1 MLRAYHLGEVSMFP
15 ASHTVKY
22 IALGLGLIVI
32 AMAAHSAEWQ
42 LVEGGSR
49 LTVHVDVQSIHS
61 EGGWVKA
68 WFRWNYA
75 ETQYTNPN
83 REPFRS
89 AKELNYFDCAKRT
102 YAIAQSVAY
111 AERDGRGESPYRATV
126 PFSHNDNDGGSMRF
140 EAFSFGSIRINGVT
154 YNHDVVIDRDHVRK
168 RKKKPS
174 KEFREAFGH
183 TPLSIKED
191 IPWKCRRLVIGT
203 GTGNLPVMDEVKREA
218 KRRGIKLVILPT
230 SEAILELKEH
240 PDRANAVLHVT
251 C

>member
-1 MLRAYHLGEVSMFP
+1 MH
-15 ASHTVKY
+15 
-22 IALGLGLIVI
+22 
-32 AMAAHSAEWQ
+32 
-42 LVEGGSR
+42 
-49 LTVHVDVQSIHS
+49 
-61 EGGWVKA
+61 
-68 WFRWNYA
+68 
-75 ETQYTNPN
+75 
-83 REPFRS
+83 
-89 AKELNYFDCAKRT
+89 
-102 YAIAQSVAY
+102 
-111 AERDGRGESPYRATV
+111 
-126 PFSHNDNDGGSMRF
+126 F
-140 EAFSFGSIRINGVT
+140 EAFSFGSIRIDGVT